1 MQRSTIVS
9 LIIVVLLTC
18 SHAALAESSTQAA
31 AKAPPILPSGL
42 VGVIG
47 GANDSPFIIGAITPV
62 DHMVL
67 GAGLSFNYNGYGQ
80 RDAAGNVLN
89 DKVASSLVLATE
101 YMVVDRAPFAMG
113 PELFLVG
120 SLAPGKALD
129 YLLVRPAW
137 AFWWTPWNGS
147 IAVGSALALEIQV
160 PTQRD
165 QKAIVNLLT
174 PGIRL
179 GYIFNGI

>member
-1 MQRSTIVS
+1 MQRSAVVS
-9 LIIVVLLTC
+9 LIIVVLFTC
-18 SHAALAESSTQAA
+18 SRAALAESATQ
-31 AKAPPILPSGL
+31 APPILPAGL
-42 VGVIG
+42 WGVIG
-47 GANDSPFIIGAITPV
+47 GANDSPFIIAATTPV
-62 DHMVL
+62 DHLVV

-89 DKVASSLVLATE
+89 DKVASSLVLTTE

-147 IAVGSALALEIQV
+147 VAIGSALAVEIQV

-165 QKAIVNLLT
+165 QKTIVNLLT